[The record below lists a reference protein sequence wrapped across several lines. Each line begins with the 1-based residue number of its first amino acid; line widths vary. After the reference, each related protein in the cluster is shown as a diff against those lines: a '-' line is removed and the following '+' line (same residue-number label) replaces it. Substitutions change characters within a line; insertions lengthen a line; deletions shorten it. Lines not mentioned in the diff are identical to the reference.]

1 MDRYYLGLDCSSK
14 GVHGAIIDN
23 DGKLQ
28 ETKKWISP
36 IKDFDSRFVGFL
48 TDFYEE
54 LGIIIERYK
63 PLWVAVEAPI
73 FIQNPLQHWHVLA
86 ILGIVHFATD
96 WAKLRIPMRRQA
108 PGFVLDQAAHV
119 LTIVAL
125 VTLFP
130 NIPTSLPD
138 WALYPAL
145 LLAIIP
151 AMMTF
156 GWVWANDI
164 SCQSVQTNSG
174 RVQWARR
181 SLLPMSQRMG
191 RIIFIMV
198 LSCMVII

>member
-1 MDRYYLGLDCSSK
+1 MTTLATFLLAHLIGDFPLQTNR
-14 GVHGAIIDN
+14 IF
-23 DGKLQ
+23 KLKN
-28 ETKKWISP
+28 E
-36 IKDFDSRFVGFL
+36 GN
-48 TDFYEE
+48 
-54 LGIIIERYK
+54 LGIALHVAIHVIIT
-63 PLWVAVEAPI
+63 AI